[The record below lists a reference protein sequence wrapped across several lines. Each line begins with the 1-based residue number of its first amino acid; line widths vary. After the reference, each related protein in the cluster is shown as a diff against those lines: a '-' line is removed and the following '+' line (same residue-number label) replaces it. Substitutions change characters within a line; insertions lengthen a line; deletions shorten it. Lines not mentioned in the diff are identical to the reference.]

1 MYCPTIEQV
10 KRFAT
15 VLQGRAFYRDVGS
28 EIEKARIVDALKNG
42 PDRVF
47 VSTNALGE
55 GIDAPHVRVVIHA
68 VPPKELDDYG

>member
-28 EIEKARIVDALKNG
+28 EIEKARIVDVLKNR

-47 VSTNALGE
+47 VSTNTLGK
-55 GIDAPHVRVVIHA
+55 GIDTPYIRVVIHA
-68 VPPKELDDYG
+68 IPPKELDDYG